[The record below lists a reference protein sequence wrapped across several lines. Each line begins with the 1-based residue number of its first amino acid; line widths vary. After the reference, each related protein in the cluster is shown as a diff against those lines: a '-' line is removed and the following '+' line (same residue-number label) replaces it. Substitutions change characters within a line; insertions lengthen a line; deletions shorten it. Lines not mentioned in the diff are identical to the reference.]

1 MASGKLRALKREKE
15 KRRSCQL
22 RAEAEAAP
30 ESWLG
35 LEDDELLHRIETLGS
50 EDVADQ
56 RLMEIITSDRHFF
69 VRQEAAKRIRDP
81 HLLAGFE
88 GDRHIGQILVRHLNR
103 LEDLAYLERL
113 VASSQHLEVRKAA
126 SAQLELLRRRLE
138 ETGAVPRLRLD
149 EAPVLPRDL
158 GVDGTLLGFALHFV
172 VEWAWPHLG
181 TEGTRHLLL
190 GTHAELLDKHPSLNL
205 FRVHGDARVTVDLS
219 GGGRL
224 PREAVAAVATWVQ
237 TFRGRV
243 HRMVPDVKRT
253 SVREMTR
260 LMAGPFESI
269 GLYAACDAIEARRRA

>member
-1 MASGKLRALKREKE
+1 MASGKLRALKREGE

-22 RAEAEAAP
+22 RAEAAAAP

-103 LEDLAYLERL
+103 VEDLAYLERL
-113 VASSQHLEVRKAA
+113 VAGSQHLEVRKAA

-138 ETGAVPRLRLD
+138 QTGAVPRLKLD
-149 EAPVLPRDL
+149 EAPILPQDP
-158 GVDGTLLGFALHFV
+158 GVDGTLLG
-172 VEWAWPHLG
+172 
-181 TEGTRHLLL
+181 

-205 FRVHGDARVTVDLS
+205 FQVHGDARVTVDLS

-243 HRMVPDVKRT
+243 HRMVPDAKRT